1 MSALQVDQLFFR
13 CSLHNSGVHVNVNV
27 FSEPEMSRFFRDSIC
42 LRNFMSISIGV
53 QLYTRICE
61 IQISY
66 LNYFPIFGGNNSN
79 LNFNNSD
86 SGSTDHQSSLR
97 TVSCFH
103 HILFLLC
110 VKELW
115 ENIQKVS
122 FDIRASPVPSLIQKS
137 L

>member
-86 SGSTDHQSSLR
+86 SGSTDH
-97 TVSCFH
+97 
-103 HILFLLC
+103 
-110 VKELW
+110 
-115 ENIQKVS
+115 
-122 FDIRASPVPSLIQKS
+122 
-137 L
+137 